1 MLEKKQ
7 TLQCLID
14 VKVRVHQAAC
24 VVDVLTYIPLDVIP
38 HGTVVKN
45 RFKMHVVF

>member
-14 VKVRVHQAAC
+14 VKVRVHQSAC
-24 VVDVLTYIPLDVIP
+24 VVDVLTLVGPVNIPLDVM
-38 HGTVVKN
+38 TS
-45 RFKMHVVF
+45 